1 MKKIVIIGKGPAG
14 ISAALYAKRGGF
26 DTTVIG
32 MDAGSIAR
40 AEQIENYYGFA
51 EPILGAKLSEEGVK
65 GAVRLGVEVISDEVV
80 SIGFEETLVVKTK
93 TQTYP
98 ADALILATGSKR
110 AVPRLKNFELFDG
123 KGISYCAVC
132 DGFFHRGNEVAV
144 LGNGEYALSEAL
156 ELSNIAK
163 KVTLLTDSQPMQVS
177 VPDTITVDNRKIAS
191 LEGEERL
198 ERILFE
204 DGTSLPVSGLFIA
217 LGVAGSADFAKKLG
231 AMTEGNRIVV
241 NEKMQTNLPGL
252 FAAGDCTG
260 GLLQISKAVY
270 EGAVAGMEAVKH
282 LKGGH

>member
-32 MDAGSIAR
+32 MDAGSLAR
-40 AEQIENYYGFA
+40 AERIENYYGFA
-51 EPILGAKLSEEGVK
+51 EPIPGKTLAEQGVK
-65 GAVRLGVEVISDEVV
+65 GALRLGIEIIADEVV
-80 SIGFEETLVVKTK
+80 SVGFEETLVVKTK
-93 TQTYP
+93 TQSCP

-110 AVPRLKNFELFDG
+110 TVPRLKNFELFDG

-144 LGNGEYALSEAL
+144 LGNGEYALSEAI

-163 KVTLLTDSQPMQVS
+163 KVTLLTDSQPLKVS
-177 VPDTITVDNRKIAS
+177 IPETIAVDNRKITS
-191 LEGEERL
+191 LEGAERL

-204 DGTSLPVSGLFIA
+204 EGDPLSVSGLFIA

-231 AMTEGNRIVV
+231 AMTEGNRIIVD
-241 NEKMQTNLPGL
+241 EKMQTNIPGL

-260 GLLQISKAVY
+260 GLLQVSKAVY
-270 EGAVAGMEAVKH
+270 EGAVAGMEAAKY

>member
-1 MKKIVIIGKGPAG
+1 MKKIVVIGKGPAG

-32 MDAGSIAR
+32 MDTGSLAR

-51 EPILGAKLSEEGVK
+51 QPVPGKTLAEQGVEGAL
-65 GAVRLGVEVISDEVV
+65 RLGVEVITDEVV
-80 SIGFEETLVVKTK
+80 SVGFEETLMVKTK
-93 TQTYP
+93 TGSYP
-98 ADALILATGSKR
+98 ADALILTTGSKR
-110 AVPRLKNFELFDG
+110 TVPRIKNFDLFDG

-156 ELSNIAK
+156 ELSHIVK
-163 KVTLLTDSQPMQVS
+163 KVTLLTDGQPMKVS
-177 VPDTITVDNRKIAS
+177 VPDPIVVDNRKITS
-191 LEGEERL
+191 LEGDGRL
-198 ERILFE
+198 ENILFE
-204 DGTSLPVSGLFIA
+204 DGDPLSVSGLFIA

-231 AMTEGNRIVV
+231 AMTEGNRIIV
-241 NEKMQTNLPGL
+241 NEKMQTNIPGL

-260 GLLQISKAVY
+260 GLLQVSKAVY
-270 EGAVAGMEAVKH
+270 EGAVAGMEAVKY